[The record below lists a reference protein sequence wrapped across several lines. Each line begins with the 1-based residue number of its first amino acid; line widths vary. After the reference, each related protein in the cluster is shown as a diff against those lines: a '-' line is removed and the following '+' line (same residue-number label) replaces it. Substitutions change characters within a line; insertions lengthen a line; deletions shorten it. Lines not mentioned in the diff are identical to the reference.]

1 MEIYK
6 YILVASAGYL
16 LGSLSMSIILSRAV
30 LGEDVRRK
38 GSGNAGATNMARVY
52 GLKAGA
58 LTLGGDVLKASLSML
73 IGWLLLGDVG
83 LALGGIASLVGHC
96 FPVYYNFRGGKGV
109 SVGAAVALAIDWR
122 VFLSIVLVF
131 ALAAFL
137 SKKVSLGS
145 VCAAV
150 AISITSLIFQVS
162 TPKLILAVFGML
174 LVVFQHSENIKRLIN
189 GTEPDFKPAKPP
201 VKDNIET

>member
-1 MEIYK
+1 MDIYK

-174 LVVFQHSENIKRLIN
+174 LVVFQHRENIKRLIN